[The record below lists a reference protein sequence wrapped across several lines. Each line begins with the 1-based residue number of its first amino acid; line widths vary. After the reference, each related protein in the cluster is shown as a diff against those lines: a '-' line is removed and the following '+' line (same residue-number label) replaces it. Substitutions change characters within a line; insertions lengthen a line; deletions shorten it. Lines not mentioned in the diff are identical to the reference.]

1 MLVVGFFG
9 TRLINQVDDIDKS
22 LQTTREVQAAQTE
35 IIKGLQRDLDNK
47 GQDIEKLKNDVDR
60 LKEINAELKAKLKVS
75 STLDTSKVADGGLFC
90 SKHFALPSHCQP
102 VAGFLF
108 RACGDLSTPCFVVK
122 LPRESVPYH
131 LESRSSV
138 GGKIMAIH
146 MHEKE
151 SIAGM
156 SGSFC

>member
-1 MLVVGFFG
+1 MHFIDETPNTASGTKVWVLNFMVGITMLVVGFFG

-75 STLDTSKVADGGLFC
+75 STLDTSKVADGGLFLFL
-90 SKHFALPSHCQP
+90 STLRYPHIASLSM
-102 VAGFLF
+102 AFLF
-108 RACGDLSTPCFVVK
+108 QACGDLQLRALSLNYPVSLF
-122 LPRESVPYH
+122 P
-131 LESRSSV
+131 
-138 GGKIMAIH
+138 II
-146 MHEKE
+146 
-151 SIAGM
+151 
-156 SGSFC
+156 

>member
-75 STLDTSKVADGGLFC
+75 STLDTSKVADGGLF
-90 SKHFALPSHCQP
+90 
-102 VAGFLF
+102 LF
-108 RACGDLSTPCFVVK
+108 LSTLRYP
-122 LPRESVPYH
+122 H
-131 LESRSSV
+131 
-138 GGKIMAIH
+138 
-146 MHEKE
+146 
-151 SIAGM
+151 IA
-156 SGSFC
+156 SL